1 MIQLKKIS
9 INQLICLVILNQV
22 GVSVLS
28 IPYKMSQ
35 ISGYDSWMS
44 LIIGGVI
51 AQIGILV
58 VYQLG
63 KNNPNQPI
71 QQYIVSIIGKPLG
84 LIINLLFAAY
94 CAESCLMLIV
104 SYSDVINRWLL
115 FETPWFVLI
124 GLLVIV
130 TGYIASSSLR
140 SISTITQSIT
150 LMFLVCFGIIFIS
163 SFGKGGDI
171 RHFLPIGTHG
181 ITPILKGAVPA
192 FWAFAGYELLLYV
205 FPFVKC
211 KKKKE
216 IFVAMSIANGITTL
230 FYVFIA
236 FIVTYNFSEKQLTLI
251 PEPMIFILRK
261 YRWPVVQSF
270 DILFIAIWLSV
281 TLVTAYI
288 YLFLSA
294 RYLAFIGRKENRNHS
309 LLVWLIAIVCF
320 VAGLFFTQR
329 QLIPRFSDYHNITT
343 PIFIMGVPT
352 ILLLIS
358 FVKEK
363 VASK

>member
-28 IPYKMSQ
+28 IPYEMSK

-44 LIIGGVI
+44 LIIGGII

-63 KNNPNQPI
+63 KAYPARSLQE
-71 QQYIVSIIGKPLG
+71 YIASIVGKPLG
-84 LIINLLFAAY
+84 LLINLLFAAY
-94 CAESCLMLIV
+94 CAESCLTIIV
-104 SYSDVINRWLL
+104 TYADVINRWLL

-124 GLLVIV
+124 GLMVLI
-130 TGYIASSSLR
+130 TGYIASSTLR
-140 SISTITQSIT
+140 SISTITQSIMA
-150 LMFLVCFGIIFIS
+150 MFLVCFVIIFIS
-163 SFGKGGDI
+163 GFGNGDI

-181 ITPILKGAVPA
+181 IAPILKGAIPA

-205 FPFVKC
+205 FPYVKS
-211 KKKKE
+211 KKKKN
-216 IFVAMSIANGITTL
+216 ILVAMSVANGVTTL

-236 FIVTYNFSEKQLTLI
+236 FIVTYNFSEKQLNHI
-251 PEPMIFILRK
+251 PEPMVFILRK
-261 YRWPVVQSF
+261 FRWPVVQSF
-270 DILFIAIWLSV
+270 DILFITIWLSV

-294 RYLAFIGRKENRNHS
+294 RYLAFIGRKEIRHHS
-309 LLVWLIAIVCF
+309 LLVWLIALLCF
-320 VAGLFFTQR
+320 VAGTFFTER
-329 QLIPRFSDYHNITT
+329 QWIPKFSEYHDVSTA
-343 PIFIMGVPT
+343 IMILAVPT
-352 ILLLIS
+352 VLLLIS

-363 VASK
+363 VANK

>member
-9 INQLICLVILNQV
+9 INQLICLVVLNQV

-44 LIIGGVI
+44 LIIGGII

-63 KNNPNQPI
+63 KTYPDRPI
-71 QQYIVSIIGKPLG
+71 QQYITSITGKPLG
-84 LIINLLFAAY
+84 LILNLLFAAY
-94 CAESCLMLIV
+94 CAESCLMIVV
-104 SYSDVINRWLL
+104 SYADVINRWLL

-124 GLLVIV
+124 GLIILIA
-130 TGYIASSSLR
+130 GYIASSTLR
-140 SISTITQSIT
+140 SISTITQSIM
-150 LMFLVCFGIIFIS
+150 LMFFLCFVIIFIS
-163 SFGKGGDI
+163 GFGNGDI

-181 ITPILKGAVPA
+181 IAPILKGALPA

-205 FPFVKC
+205 FPYVKC
-211 KKKKE
+211 KKKKD
-216 IFVAMSIANGITTL
+216 ILVAMSVANGITTL
-230 FYVFIA
+230 FYIFIA
-236 FIVTYNFSEKQLTLI
+236 FIVTYNFSEKQLNHI
-251 PEPMIFILRK
+251 PEPLIFILRK
-261 YRWPVVQSF
+261 FRWPIVQSL
-270 DILFIAIWLSV
+270 DILFITIWLSV
-281 TLVTAYI
+281 SLVTAYI

-294 RYLAFIGRKENRNHS
+294 RYLAFLGKKEIQKHS
-309 LLVWLIAIVCF
+309 LLVWVITILCF
-320 VAGLFFTQR
+320 VAGILFTER
-329 QLIPRFSDYHNITT
+329 QLIPKFSKYHNISTA
-343 PIFIMGVPT
+343 IIILGLPT

-358 FVKEK
+358 IVKKK

>member
-9 INQLICLVILNQV
+9 INQLICLVVLNQV

-44 LIIGGVI
+44 LIIGGII

-63 KNNPNQPI
+63 KNYPDRSI
-71 QQYIVSIIGKPLG
+71 QQYIFSITGKPIG
-84 LIINLLFAAY
+84 MIINLLFAAY
-94 CAESCLMLIV
+94 CAESCLMVVV

-124 GLLVIV
+124 GLMTLIA
-130 TGYIASSSLR
+130 GYIASSTLR
-140 SISTITQSIT
+140 SISTITQSIM
-150 LMFLVCFGIIFIS
+150 LMFFVCFVIIFIS
-163 SFGKGGDI
+163 GFGNGDI

-181 ITPILKGAVPA
+181 IAPILKGSIPA
-192 FWAFAGYELLLYV
+192 FWAYAGYELLLYV
-205 FPFVKC
+205 FPYVKC
-211 KKKKE
+211 KKKKN
-216 IFVAMSIANGITTL
+216 ILVAMSVANGLTTL

-236 FIVTYNFSEKQLTLI
+236 FIVTYNFSEKQLNLI

-261 YRWPVVQSF
+261 FRWPVVQSL
-270 DILFIAIWLSV
+270 DILFITIWLSV

-294 RYLAFIGRKENRNHS
+294 RYLAFIGSKEIRNHS
-309 LLVWLIAIVCF
+309 LLVWSIAILCF
-320 VAGLFFTQR
+320 VAGIFFTQR
-329 QLIPRFSDYHNITT
+329 QWIPKFSEYHNISTA
-343 PIFIMGVPT
+343 IMIMGVPT
-352 ILLLIS
+352 VLLLIS

-363 VASK
+363 VAN